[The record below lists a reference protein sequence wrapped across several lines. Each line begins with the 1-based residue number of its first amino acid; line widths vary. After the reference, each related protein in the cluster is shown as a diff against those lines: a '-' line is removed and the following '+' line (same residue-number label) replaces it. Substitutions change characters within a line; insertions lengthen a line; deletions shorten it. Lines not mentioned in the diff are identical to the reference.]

1 MAQTL
6 DGADGLSMGRP
17 GSPLHLG
24 EDETAQDDAA
34 EIGGGRKRKGKSTR
48 WNIPSSAL
56 SMLEQMFQKDKF
68 PSVETRK
75 KIATDLKVTP
85 RQVQVWFQNKRQR
98 STKPPGRPSDTRSIL
113 NTSEDIQAALMNFG
127 IGVTCGFGQPGV
139 DPTLGQLEVFA
150 NEDTGGRVGSNL
162 GQTAMLN
169 FGNGLNSGYG
179 NGGDAGLL
187 QLEGGAYA
195 REEGGSRNPR
205 LPAGRANTQLTTTE
219 AWMAAAAAQM
229 ASLAAANSIANAA
242 AESKLA
248 DTPAKRAAA
257 ASIQGHPQAAGV
269 GGVNWWC
276 PGGSGQP
283 SGGSQS
289 GMPWGMLP
297 PNFGG
302 GASSSLL
309 SALPPAAISQMLS
322 GGATLPGGMSRSMSS
337 ESLQRMSATDYLPG
351 CGSSAPTDSGSA
363 LTSGEVKHE
372 VVEAPL
378 ALPASA
384 STALRE
390 AGIALGDEGTE
401 A

>member
-1 MAQTL
+1 MAQSL
-6 DGADGLSMGRP
+6 DGADGLPMGRP
-17 GSPLHLG
+17 ESPLHLP
-24 EDETAQDDAA
+24 EDETAPDDAGEA
-34 EIGGGRKRKGKSTR
+34 GAGRKRKGKSTR

-150 NEDTGGRVGSNL
+150 NEDANGRVGSNL
-162 GQTAMLN
+162 AQAAMLN
-169 FGNGLNSGYG
+169 FGNGLNAGYG
-179 NGGDAGLL
+179 NGADSGL
-187 QLEGGAYA
+187 LEGGYG

-242 AESKLA
+242 AESSKLA
-248 DTPAKRAAA
+248 ETSGATRAAA
-257 ASIQGHPQAAGV
+257 PGQGLPQAAGV
-269 GGVNWWC
+269 GGVN
-276 PGGSGQP
+276 
-283 SGGSQS
+283 
-289 GMPWGMLP
+289 
-297 PNFGG
+297 G
-302 GASSSLL
+302 GARAARASRR
-309 SALPPAAISQMLS
+309 APRRAACHGACCPPTL
-322 GGATLPGGMSRSMSS
+322 GA
-337 ESLQRMSATDYLPG
+337 
-351 CGSSAPTDSGSA
+351 
-363 LTSGEVKHE
+363 
-372 VVEAPL
+372 
-378 ALPASA
+378 
-384 STALRE
+384 ALRARCSRRSRPPPSARCSRAARRYRR
-390 AGIALGDEGTE
+390 AGPCRGACRPNRCKGGCRPPTTYQD
-401 A
+401 AAAPRPRSPAPRWRAAR